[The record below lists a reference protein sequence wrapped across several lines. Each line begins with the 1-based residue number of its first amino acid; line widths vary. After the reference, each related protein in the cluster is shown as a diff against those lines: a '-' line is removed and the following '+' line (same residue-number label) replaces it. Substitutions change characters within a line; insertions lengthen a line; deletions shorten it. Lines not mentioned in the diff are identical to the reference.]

1 MKRGT
6 AMKAMKSMQAK
17 GCAKTTTKTN
27 TRAMKR
33 VKANGKCKDN
43 DNVNDKNIVGYLAF
57 SPHDMSGRNSQ
68 TDPKQRAQKAWYP
81 DGKFIPLRLTPM
93 AALQAALEK
102 SRNWQVAKDA
112 ATKSTEWSILRFSLE
127 PDELAQAFKAGTIR
141 LSSNMQVL
149 EWWTDLDSNCK
160 GRIDWDVTVLQP
172 TNLCFSPV
180 FGL

>member
-1 MKRGT
+1 
-6 AMKAMKSMQAK
+6 MKAMKSMQAK

-68 TDPKQRAQKAWYP
+68 TDPKQRVQKAWYP

-93 AALQAALEK
+93 DALQAALEK

-160 GRIDWDVTVLQP
+160 GRIDWDDAVLQP
-172 TNLCFSPV
+172 TSLCFSAV
-180 FGL
+180 FGLPVPKD

>member
-1 MKRGT
+1 
-6 AMKAMKSMQAK
+6 MKAMKSMKAK
-17 GCAKTTTKTN
+17 GCGKTKTKTN
-27 TRAMKR
+27 TQATK
-33 VKANGKCKDN
+33 VNSKCKGN
-43 DNVNDKNIVGYLAF
+43 DNVNDKNIVGYVAF
-57 SPHDMSGRNSQ
+57 TPYDMSGRNSQ
-68 TDPKQRAQKAWYP
+68 TDPKQRVQKAWYP
-81 DGKFIPLRLTPM
+81 DGKFIPLRLTPL

-112 ATKSTEWSILRFSLE
+112 ATKSTEWSILRLSLE

-172 TNLCFSPV
+172 TSLCSSAV
-180 FGL
+180 FGLPVPKA

>member
-1 MKRGT
+1 MVGSW
-6 AMKAMKSMQAK
+6 ALV
-17 GCAKTTTKTN
+17 TN
-27 TRAMKR
+27 NPGSLKPDSRDPETETGKLETEKR
-33 VKANGKCKDN
+33 VHRIHGTLET
-43 DNVNDKNIVGYLAF
+43 GL
-57 SPHDMSGRNSQ
+57 
-68 TDPKQRAQKAWYP
+68 
-81 DGKFIPLRLTPM
+81 PLRLTPM

-160 GRIDWDVTVLQP
+160 GRIDWDVAVLQP
-172 TNLCFSPV
+172 KSLCFSPV
-180 FGL
+180 FGLPVLED